1 MGGPRIAVNYMAMEE
16 AASQIKSSSKA
27 IENLSD
33 QLKQQLQKID
43 WEGTDEQAYRAQE
56 AKWNAALADMNNIL
70 LQISGAV
77 DTARQGYTDVETQGT
92 AAWS

>member
-1 MGGPRIAVNYMAMEE
+1 MGGPRIAVNYVAMEE

-27 IENLSD
+27 IEDLSD

-43 WEGTDEQAYRAQE
+43 WAGSDKEAYDGQMV
-56 AKWNAALADMNNIL
+56 KWNSALADMNTIL
-70 LQISGAV
+70 MKISGAV